1 MTWVEFSDEAAFNAW
16 HDQKCADLG
25 LPRPGERQS
34 DGAVVLDAQWTT
46 AYVEPVMDG
55 RTIKALVPEADAVGL
70 TLSTEPVR
78 ARIGD
83 PAATPSTV
91 TKVPFSVERPLPDT
105 WIVNGTPVAVPRQA
119 IEVPVGVPGR
129 RVAAVA
135 ASATVA
141 GGLIV
146 EGLRALGVL

>member
-1 MTWVEFSDEAAFNAW
+1 VTWVEFSDEAAFNAW

-46 AYVEPVMDG
+46 AYVQPVLDG
-55 RTIKALVPEADAVGL
+55 GTIKAFLPEADAVGL
-70 TLSTEPVR
+70 TASTEP
-78 ARIGD
+78 AREQFGA
-83 PAATPSTV
+83 PTTV
-91 TKVPFSVERPLPDT
+91 AKVPFSVEKPLPDT